1 MNRVFREEKKYL
13 ISLPEALQACH
24 RLAQVMHEDPHNGI
38 SGYPVRSLYFD
49 TLDDRD
55 FREKAAGVELRRKL
69 RLRCYDPAA
78 DFAMLEMKQK
88 QGASQL
94 KRSLRVTRE
103 DAQALTR
110 GDYAPLLRYPESFA
124 AECYALMHS
133 RCYRPKT
140 IVEYDRKAF
149 IAKENK
155 IRITFDS
162 RIVSVE
168 SCFDLFSPRLNMN
181 PVLDPYCVVLEV
193 KYNGFL
199 LNIVLAAVLGFFIFL
214 SYAISHR
221 GTIYSRK
228 FNASLVIL
236 AVLTG
241 TVMTV
246 IGNNIALSLGMVGA
260 LSIVRFR
267 TAIKDSRD
275 TVYIFWSIIVG
286 ICCGVGDYAVAC
298 IGSAV
303 TFAVI
308 LLLGCIKSDNR
319 MLLIIRAH
327 RSKQEPIK
335 AQVYKL
341 FRAKATLRVEN
352 TTEDT
357 VELIYEITQKLL
369 RRAEQT
375 TPDIPGSI
383 YSLGSIDYVNLVM
396 QNDEVSN

>member
-1 MNRVFREEKKYL
+1 MSVNDMIKKSVLNSFSQYNV
-13 ISLPEALQACH
+13 PKMALA
-24 RLAQVMHEDPHNGI
+24 LLVALLVGI
-38 SGYPVRSLYFD
+38 VIYCVYRRFY
-49 TLDDRD
+49 T
-55 FREKAAGVELRRKL
+55 GVVYSR
-69 RLRCYDPAA
+69 
-78 DFAMLEMKQK
+78 
-88 QGASQL
+88 
-94 KRSLRVTRE
+94 
-103 DAQALTR
+103 
-110 GDYAPLLRYPESFA
+110 SFA
-124 AECYALMHS
+124 VTLVGMC
-133 RCYRPKT
+133 
-140 IVEYDRKAF
+140 
-149 IAKENK
+149 
-155 IRITFDS
+155 
-162 RIVSVE
+162 
-168 SCFDLFSPRLNMN
+168 
-181 PVLDPYCVVLEV
+181 VLTCMVTL
-193 KYNGFL
+193 
-199 LNIVLAAVLGFFIFL
+199 
-214 SYAISHR
+214 AIS
-221 GTIYSRK
+221 T
-228 FNASLVIL
+228 NVVI
-236 AVLTG
+236 
-241 TVMTV
+241 
-246 IGNNIALSLGMVGA
+246 SLGMVGA

-369 RRAEQT
+369 RRAELT

>member
-1 MNRVFREEKKYL
+1 MTFNDIYKKTLTGVLY
-13 ISLPEALQACH
+13 S
-24 RLAQVMHEDPHNGI
+24 
-38 SGYPVRSLYFD
+38 SGF
-49 TLDDRD
+49 
-55 FREKAAGVELRRKL
+55 
-69 RLRCYDPAA
+69 
-78 DFAMLEMKQK
+78 
-88 QGASQL
+88 
-94 KRSLRVTRE
+94 
-103 DAQALTR
+103 ALT
-110 GDYAPLLRYPESFA
+110 
-124 AECYALMHS
+124 
-133 RCYRPKT
+133 
-140 IVEYDRKAF
+140 
-149 IAKENK
+149 
-155 IRITFDS
+155 
-162 RIVSVE
+162 
-168 SCFDLFSPRLNMN
+168 
-181 PVLDPYCVVLEV
+181 
-193 KYNGFL
+193 
-199 LNIVLAAVLGFFIFL
+199 LGGL
-214 SYAISHR
+214 
-221 GTIYSRK
+221 
-228 FNASLVIL
+228 SLVTTLVIM
-236 AVLTG
+236 AVTSN
-241 TVMTV
+241 VV
-246 IGNNIALSLGMVGA
+246 LSLGMVGA

>member
-1 MNRVFREEKKYL
+1 MSTKDFIKKSVLNAFTQYDAPKLAVALLAALALGILIYL
-13 ISLPEALQACH
+13 VY
-24 RLAQVMHEDPHNGI
+24 RKF
-38 SGYPVRSLYFD
+38 Y
-49 TLDDRD
+49 T
-55 FREKAAGVELRRKL
+55 GVVYSR
-69 RLRCYDPAA
+69 
-78 DFAMLEMKQK
+78 
-88 QGASQL
+88 
-94 KRSLRVTRE
+94 
-103 DAQALTR
+103 
-110 GDYAPLLRYPESFA
+110 SFA
-124 AECYALMHS
+124 VTLVGMC
-133 RCYRPKT
+133 
-140 IVEYDRKAF
+140 
-149 IAKENK
+149 
-155 IRITFDS
+155 
-162 RIVSVE
+162 
-168 SCFDLFSPRLNMN
+168 
-181 PVLDPYCVVLEV
+181 VLTCMVTL
-193 KYNGFL
+193 
-199 LNIVLAAVLGFFIFL
+199 
-214 SYAISHR
+214 AIS
-221 GTIYSRK
+221 T
-228 FNASLVIL
+228 NVVI
-236 AVLTG
+236 
-241 TVMTV
+241 
-246 IGNNIALSLGMVGA
+246 SLGMVGA